1 MDQKIICISCK
12 GSIPK
17 DSKFCHKCGF
27 DILNSPQSVDKELF
41 VKCHKCFV
49 NIPKNIKFCPRCGVK
64 KKSEFTPAKGMGCL
78 LALIIFNPFV
88 WIFIIMNCQDYTGA
102 WICW

>member
-1 MDQKIICISCK
+1 MDQKIICTNCK

-27 DILNSPQSVDKELF
+27 DILNSTQSANKESF
-41 VKCHKCFV
+41 IKCHKCFAP
-49 NIPKNIKFCPRCGVK
+49 IPKHTDFCPRCGVK
-64 KKSEFTPAKGMGCL
+64 KKSEFTPAKAMGCL

-88 WIFIIMNCQDYTGA
+88 WIVIIMNCQNYTGA
-102 WICW
+102 WVCW